1 LNDESNVSI
10 PEPIVQLQG
19 QLEQFRSSPVHRA
32 RLPAALWRAA
42 VELARQ
48 HGLYVVAHLLRLD
61 YVQLKN
67 RLGGVVKAPRKAAAP
82 AFVELIGA
90 RAAAAS
96 ECMIEFES
104 ALGGKMRIKW
114 RGAASPDWTSLLRAW
129 REAER

>member
-1 LNDESNVSI
+1 MNDESNVSI

-32 RLPAALWRAA
+32 RLPAALWRVA

-61 YVQLKN
+61 YVQLKK

-82 AFVELIGA
+82 AIVELIGA
-90 RAAAAS
+90 HAAAAS

-104 ALGGKMRIKW
+104 ALGGKMRIQW